1 MQPLSEL
8 HAEAQR
14 LASNGVPVFPCL
26 PDLKQPAT
34 PNGFHDAS
42 TDLDVINAW
51 WTENPRYNIAFS
63 PHTVGLGI
71 VDLDGEEGFASWEK
85 WQDENTRLAP
95 TYTVRTPRGGVHLYY
110 RGILPASQSKL
121 GVHIDTRGV
130 GSYALVPPSTFEGK
144 SYTLLDSRAAVEL
157 DPSVGAFLEA
167 LKLAHVKA
175 ASGDLDEPQNVGR
188 ARKFLLDS
196 VARGDVAV
204 EGHMG
209 DQFTFVISCKVMNL
223 GVSEEMCAALMT
235 ELWNPHCV
243 PPWDEDELACK
254 VENAARYAQ
263 NEAGAWAAGSS
274 AEAFGSVLDTL
285 DLGEPEPEPEEE
297 PAARPKRR
305 RFRPWTLAEL
315 RNRPA
320 PSWLVPD
327 MFPAEGV
334 SVLFGPPGSLKSYL
348 AIGWSAELATLGTC
362 VAYVAGEGA
371 SGIAQRAFAWQTAHG
386 VDDNIPLYVID
397 EAPWAADDAS
407 KIEFIKELQA
417 LKPQLVV
424 IDTLAR
430 TAVGLNENDAKD
442 MGLMVAFLDAI
453 KTTLHCAV
461 LVVHHTGKEEGR
473 GMRGSNALEGACDAA
488 FQVSRNKG
496 LRAVSVRCTR
506 QKDAPEREEP
516 WCYEG
521 RDLGGQLVL
530 QPVSFKDYSD
540 LTRVQDTLQPVEIGR
555 ILRELSAV
563 GVENGVSTNVL
574 AYDMVNRASPELTEE
589 ARDTLVKR
597 QEKVL
602 AKLSRTKLEAYCTGV
617 GPSLLWFLP

>member
-26 PDLKQPAT
+26 PDLKVPAT

-42 TDLDVINAW
+42 TDLAIIDAW
-51 WTENPRYNIAFS
+51 WSENPRYNIAFS
-63 PHTVGLGI
+63 PHTVGLGV
-71 VDLDGEEGFASWEK
+71 VDLDGQEGEDAWLK
-85 WQDENTRLAP
+85 WQSEHVETGE
-95 TYTVRTPRGGVHLYY
+95 TYTVRTPRGGRHLYY
-110 RGILPASQSKL
+110 SGVLPATQSKL
-121 GVHIDTRGV
+121 GVHVDTRGI
-130 GSYALVPPSTFEGK
+130 GSYALVPPSIVGG
-144 SYTLLDSRAAVEL
+144 SPYVLLDGRAPVDLAPEV
-157 DPSVGAFLEA
+157 PAFLEA

-188 ARKFLLDS
+188 ARKFLLDC
-196 VARGDVAV
+196 VAHGDVAV

-223 GVSEEMCAALMT
+223 GISEETTLALLC

-274 AEAFGSVLDTL
+274 EEAFGSVLDTL
-285 DLGEPEPEPEEE
+285 DLGEPEPEEE
-297 PAARPKRR
+297 PAARPKRS
-305 RFRPWTLAEL
+305 RFHPWTEAETDAWQ
-315 RNRPA
+315 P
-320 PSWLVPD
+320 PEWLIPD
-327 MFPAEGV
+327 LFPAEGV
-334 SVLFGPPGSLKSYL
+334 SVLYGPPGSLKTYL
-348 AIGWSAELATLGTC
+348 AVGWSAELATLGTC
-362 VAYVAGEGA
+362 VVYVAGEG
-371 SGIAQRAFAWQTAHG
+371 GRGVAQRKKAWKLAHA
-386 VDDNIPLYVID
+386 VDGPIPFFLIN

-407 KIEFIKELQA
+407 KLEFIKQLEPLH
-417 LKPQLVV
+417 PQLVV

-442 MGLMVAFLDAI
+442 MGLMISFLDAI
-453 KTTLHCAV
+453 KTHLKCAV

-516 WCYEG
+516 WCFEG

-555 ILRELSAV
+555 ILRELAAV
-563 GVENGVSTNVL
+563 GLENGVSTNVL
-574 AYDMVNRASPELTEE
+574 AYDMVNRANPELTEE

>member
-1 MQPLSEL
+1 M
-8 HAEAQR
+8 
-14 LASNGVPVFPCL
+14 
-26 PDLKQPAT
+26 
-34 PNGFHDAS
+34 
-42 TDLDVINAW
+42 
-51 WTENPRYNIAFS
+51 
-63 PHTVGLGI
+63 
-71 VDLDGEEGFASWEK
+71 DLDGQEGILAWNR
-85 WQDENTRLAP
+85 WQDDHEKLP
-95 TYTVRTPRGGVHLYY
+95 KTYTVRTPRGGLHEYY
-110 RGILPASQSKL
+110 AGVLPASQSKL

-130 GSYALVPPSTFEGK
+130 GSYALVPPSVVGGK
-144 SYTLLDSRAAVEL
+144 PYTVEDSRTPAAL
-157 DPSVGAFLEA
+157 PASVGEFLEA
-167 LKLAHVKA
+167 LKREHAKA
-175 ASGDLDEPQNVGR
+175 VGHDLDRPENVNR
-188 ARKFLLDS
+188 ARKFLLDR
-196 VARGDVAV
+196 VAQGEVAV

-209 DQFTFVISCKVMNL
+209 DQFTFVISCKVLNL
-223 GVSEEMCAALMT
+223 GVSEEMAVALIT

-243 PPWDEDELACK
+243 PPWEEEELAVK
-254 VENAARYAQ
+254 IANAAAYAQ
-263 NEAGAWAAGSS
+263 NEAGAWAVGSS
-274 AEAFGSVLDTL
+274 QEAFGSVLDTL
-285 DLGEPEPEPEEE
+285 DLADAPEEE

-305 RFRPWTLAEL
+305 RFRPYTLAEL
-315 RNRPA
+315 RNRAAPA
-320 PSWLVPD
+320 WLIPD

-397 EAPWAADDAS
+397 QAPWAADDEA
-407 KIEFIKELQA
+407 KLEFMKELEV
-417 LKPQLVV
+417 LHPQLVV

-430 TAVGLNENDAKD
+430 TAVGLNENDARD
-442 MGLMVAFLDAI
+442 MGLIISFMDAI
-453 KTTLHCAV
+453 KTKLKCAV

-496 LRAVSVRCTR
+496 LRAVSVRCIR

-516 WCYEG
+516 WCFEG
-521 RDLGGQLVL
+521 RDIGGQMVL
-530 QPVSFKDYSD
+530 QPVGFKEYSD

-555 ILRELSAV
+555 LLRELSAV
-563 GVENGVSTNVL
+563 GIDNGVSTNVL
-574 AYDMVNRASPELTEE
+574 AYDMVNRANPELTEE